1 MAASGIRVGYW
12 DVAHRQSSSLVIAV
26 SDREERAGWSRF
38 RVVL

>member
-12 DVAHRQSSSLVIAV
+12 DVVPSQPPSLVIAARD
-26 SDREERAGWSRF
+26 SEERAGWSRF